1 MKPKI
6 PKTGGIVI
14 TIFVV
19 ILSYLTFFEDV
30 IFTQIAFFP
39 LSIIL
44 LLSCIFSTLGLLS
57 ICLKRDRLSTIF
69 VVLSFFLWLLN
80 KYYPVLFLKMKLLN

>member
-1 MKPKI
+1 
-6 PKTGGIVI
+6 
-14 TIFVV
+14 
-19 ILSYLTFFEDV
+19 
-30 IFTQIAFFP
+30 
-39 LSIIL
+39 
-44 LLSCIFSTLGLLS
+44 LSCIFSTLGLLS